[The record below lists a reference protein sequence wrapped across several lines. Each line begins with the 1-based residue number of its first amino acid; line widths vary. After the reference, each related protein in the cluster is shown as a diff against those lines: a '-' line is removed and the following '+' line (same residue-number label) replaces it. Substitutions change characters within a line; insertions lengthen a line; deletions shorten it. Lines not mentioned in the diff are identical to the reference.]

1 MKDSIK
7 RFVGRAVAVVSAL
20 PFALSS
26 LPASADSTVILLDSI
41 TTRYIFGDSISG
53 GYLDNEGNFKS
64 CTFEFSDLLSL
75 GSSNLPNQGNYG
87 SSTTIL
93 LHYRAEVQN
102 DIGQVL
108 TNFQPM
114 CYLDLDVTLEN
125 VTSFQWL
132 SGAWINGVW
141 TTTNLSTLNTYA
153 YMISSAPALPA
164 SSIGIGDGRYRTT
177 FQGNRYSSGKAGLFQ
192 VNGFD
197 KAFSGC
203 FYSVSSASAGSL
215 YLDTIQF
222 CCCFYSGGFLEIA
235 FTCPYV
241 NDDFVIPSDSPE
253 IPSIGVGGSGSGTVS
268 ENSSGGYDFNY
279 NIDIDIPDYSGQLD
293 TIANPSLS
301 SEQSDALS
309 GLGDANSAVGDA
321 VDDYDGL
328 IDDIDSY
335 EWEIDGDSFAL
346 DTIDQDLPDLTPPTD
361 IVDGVNDLWEL
372 LELDRSAPIILRYMP
387 ILILFMVGSYVIFG
401 KWI

>member
-1 MKDSIK
+1 MTKGK
-7 RFVGRAVAVVSAL
+7 RAAVSVAL
-20 PFALSS
+20 IVLTVLWFAASCK
-26 LPASADSTVILLDSI
+26 PVNASAAVDTILLDTI

-64 CTFEFSDLLSL
+64 CTFAYSDLLTL

-93 LHYRAEVQN
+93 LHYRAEVQS

-114 CYLDLDVTLEN
+114 CYLDLDVSLEN

-132 SGAWINGVW
+132 AGAWINGVW

-153 YMISSAPALPA
+153 YMISSAPSLPV
-164 SSIGIGDGRYRTT
+164 SSVGIGDGQYRTT

-192 VNGFD
+192 VNGSD

-215 YLDTIQF
+215 YLETIQF
-222 CCCFYSGGFLEIA
+222 CCCSYSGGYIEIA

-241 NDDFVIPSDSPE
+241 NSDVVIPSSAPSP
-253 IPSIGVGGSGSGTVS
+253 SGSQSGTVS
-268 ENSSGGYDFNY
+268 GTVGDNPISVDV
-279 NIDIDIPDYSGQLD
+279 DIEMQYPDYFYEVDEPPAVVDDGGFANAADELLD
-293 TIANPSLS
+293 QSSRVIAEVDDGLEILG
-301 SEQSDALS
+301 EQPTVPAWDALDRILTLFT
-309 GLGDANSAVGDA
+309 GLKAIYVAMF
-321 VDDYDGL
+321 L
-328 IDDIDSY
+328 I
-335 EWEIDGDSFAL
+335 AL
-346 DTIDQDLPDLTPPTD
+346 LGWKLY
-361 IVDGVNDLWEL
+361 
-372 LELDRSAPIILRYMP
+372 R
-387 ILILFMVGSYVIFG
+387 
-401 KWI
+401 